1 MYESRVILKKIFYL
15 HSFKRNS
22 VDILFKAD
30 LNMKDLTA
38 TIIGGTG
45 LIGSQ
50 LIELTGKDPSFMKV
64 KVIVRKPLTLENPKM
79 EVIVVDFSN
88 ASSFKS
94 AIEDSDAV
102 FCAVGTTRNKVKGD
116 KAAYRSVDYEIPV
129 NAAKYCS
136 ETGCSRF
143 LLVSSVGADSKSS
156 NFYLS
161 LKGEVED
168 VMNSIRIPSVSI
180 FRPSMLIGKRKE
192 FRLGEL
198 LGKFGVVP
206 FSFLIPSKFKPIAAR
221 KVAEAMVAASKLNRT
236 GLTIYHY
243 KEMLNLI

>member
-1 MYESRVILKKIFYL
+1 
-15 HSFKRNS
+15 
-22 VDILFKAD
+22 
-30 LNMKDLTA
+30 MKDLTA
-38 TIIGGTG
+38 TIIGATG
-45 LIGSQ
+45 LIGSH
-50 LIELTGKDPSFMKV
+50 LVELTGKDPAFKRV
-64 KVIVRKPLTLENPKM
+64 KVVVRRPLALENPKM
-79 EVIVVDFSN
+79 EVIVLDFSD
-88 ASSFKS
+88 ASAFRS
-94 AIEDSDAV
+94 AIEGSDAV
-102 FCAVGTTRNKVKGD
+102 FCAVGTTQKKVKGD

-168 VMNSIRIPSVSI
+168 MVNSIRIPSVSI

-192 FRLGEL
+192 FRFGEL
-198 LGKFGVVP
+198 LGKFGAVP
-206 FSFLIPSKFKPIAAR
+206 FSFLIPSKFKPISAR

-236 GLTIYHY
+236 GLSIYFH
-243 KEMLNLI
+243 KEMLDII